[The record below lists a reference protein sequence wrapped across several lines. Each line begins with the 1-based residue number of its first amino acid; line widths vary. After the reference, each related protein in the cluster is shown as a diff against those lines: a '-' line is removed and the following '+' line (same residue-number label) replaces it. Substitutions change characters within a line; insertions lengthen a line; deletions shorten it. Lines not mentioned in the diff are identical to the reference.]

1 MFELSHVLDHILD
14 LYVLVLLLCF
24 ESVVSTFLSKV
35 ALEQLAPIS
44 DAVSLRGNLLRELA
58 ESFHLFE
65 LLFDQVV
72 LLV

>member
-1 MFELSHVLDHILD
+1 MFELSHVLDHVLD

-24 ESVVSTFLSKV
+24 ESVVSTFLSEV
-35 ALEQLAPIS
+35 ALEQLAPIG
-44 DAVSLRGNLLRELA
+44 DAVGLRGNLLRELA